1 MLEKFFDRYPYMVW
15 IFATGLFIVASL
27 LESLV

>member
-1 MLEKFFDRYPYMVW
+1 MLEKFFDRYPYIIWV
-15 IFATGLFIVASL
+15 FTVSLFIVASL